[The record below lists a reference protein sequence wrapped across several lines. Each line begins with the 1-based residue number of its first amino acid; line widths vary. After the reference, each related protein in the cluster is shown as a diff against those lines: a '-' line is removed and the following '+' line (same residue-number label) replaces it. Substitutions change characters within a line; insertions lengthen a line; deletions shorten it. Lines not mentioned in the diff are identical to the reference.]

1 MPKEQIP
8 SPGGMNFLKRLIAKL
23 KSGMGIVEDTDVATH
38 TIAAG
43 KYVTWKGTLCKAKA
57 AIPSGTALSS
67 SNLEVVSEGGF
78 NELNSNFEWS
88 NSGVKDIS
96 TGFQV
101 PSWAKEAIVQGTKN
115 TSQLFA
121 VWEVVS
127 VHMPIIGEANN
138 SSASGYGS
146 TILTV
151 YINSSNQLSIVQ
163 SATSNI
169 AYYRVFYR

>member
-1 MPKEQIP
+1 MDQIIP
-8 SPGGMNFLKRLIAKL
+8 APAPTRTE
-23 KSGMGIVEDTDVATH
+23 MGN
-38 TIAAG
+38 
-43 KYVTWKGTLCKAKA
+43 
-57 AIPSGTALSS
+57 LSS
-67 SNLEVVSEGGF
+67 LTTTQKGSIVGAINEVDAEVSA
-78 NELNSNFEWS
+78 LNSKFEWS

-101 PSWAKEAIVQGTKN
+101 PSWAKEIIVQGTKS
-115 TSQLFA
+115 TGQSFA

-127 VHMPIIGEANN
+127 VHMPITGEANN

-146 TILTV
+146 TMLTV